1 MSRLSVLTRFKLPLH
16 EKMKSDVSRRS
27 FAFVSGMTFPF
38 DMTILGILISSSS
51 TYCNR
56 LGSVVQVMK
65 FNKRTYNNLKELFSD
80 LWFPISKRNRLKE
93 VNKKGFIS
101 PAFRERLM
109 LAVTAVD
116 GCRYCSYFHAKQAL
130 KSGLTPE
137 EITQLLSGDVEN
149 CPEDEAVAV
158 IYAQHWAESDA
169 HPDPEAV
176 RKLQQTYGG
185 EKTECIH
192 LMLRMI
198 RLGNL
203 LGNSCDYLLYRISFG
218 KWRG

>member
-1 MSRLSVLTRFKLPLH
+1 
-16 EKMKSDVSRRS
+16 
-27 FAFVSGMTFPF
+27 
-38 DMTILGILISSSS
+38 
-51 TYCNR
+51 
-56 LGSVVQVMK
+56 
-65 FNKRTYNNLKELFSD
+65 
-80 LWFPISKRNRLKE
+80 LKE
-93 VNKKGFIS
+93 VTSKELIS

-137 EITQLLSGDVEN
+137 EISRLLSGDVDN
-149 CPEDEAVAV
+149 CPEEEAVAV

-176 RKLQQTYGG
+176 RKLQQTYGV
-185 EKTECIH
+185 EKTESIH

-203 LGNSCDYLLYRISFG
+203 LGNSWDYLLYRMSFG
-218 KWRG
+218 RWRG